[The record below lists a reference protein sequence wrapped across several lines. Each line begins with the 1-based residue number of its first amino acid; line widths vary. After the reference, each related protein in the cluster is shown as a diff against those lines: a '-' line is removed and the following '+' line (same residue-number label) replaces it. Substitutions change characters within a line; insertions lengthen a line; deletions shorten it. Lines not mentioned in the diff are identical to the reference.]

1 MMDSITRIR
10 CFLQVVESGGFSAA
24 ARDMGRSK
32 ALISKY
38 VSELEDEL
46 GVRLLNRTTRQIS
59 LTQVGEAYFREAG
72 ELLQRFDDLKDSVQ
86 QDHRE
91 VRGRLRL
98 SAPRSFSE
106 ATLGRVLADF
116 LKQHPRVELDIEM
129 EDRFVDIV
137 EEGYDVAI
145 RVAELEDSSLI
156 ARKIRDVRVVVCAS
170 PAYWE
175 AHGMPSKPT
184 ELSKIPCIIDTNY
197 QNKANWVFVDNGQRF
212 SVPVKGPMHVNSGKT
227 AVAAALAGLG
237 AVRLPVFYVLEE
249 LMDGRLVAAL
259 EEFEAQG
266 PAMYAVYP
274 HRRHLSAKVRA
285 FVDFFVN
292 WHKALEQHGN
302 CPRLLDGPMPEEGS
316 RS

>member
-1 MMDSITRIR
+1 MDSITRIR

-72 ELLQRFDDLKDSVQ
+72 ELLQRFDDLKDAVQ
-86 QDHRE
+86 QDHKE

-106 ATLGRVLADF
+106 AVLGNVLASF
-116 LKQHPRVELDIEM
+116 LKEHPRVELDIEM

-156 ARKIRDVRVVVCAS
+156 ARKIRDVRVVICAS
-170 PAYWE
+170 PAFWKE
-175 AHGMPSKPT
+175 HGMPKSPSD
-184 ELSKIPCIIDTNY
+184 LAKIPCIVDTNY
-197 QNKANWVFVDNGQRF
+197 KYKTNWMFMDNSERV
-212 SVPVKGPMHVNSGKT
+212 SVPVRGPMQVNSAKT
-227 AVAAALAGLG
+227 AVAAALADVG
-237 AVRLPVFYVLEE
+237 AVRLPIFYVFDE
-249 LMDGRLVAAL
+249 LMDGRLIPAL
-259 EEFEAQG
+259 EDFEVPG

-285 FVDFFVN
+285 FVDYMVN
-292 WHKALEQHGN
+292 WHKQLEQRGN
-302 CPRLLDGPMPEEGS
+302 CPNILQSPAMRGK
-316 RS
+316 